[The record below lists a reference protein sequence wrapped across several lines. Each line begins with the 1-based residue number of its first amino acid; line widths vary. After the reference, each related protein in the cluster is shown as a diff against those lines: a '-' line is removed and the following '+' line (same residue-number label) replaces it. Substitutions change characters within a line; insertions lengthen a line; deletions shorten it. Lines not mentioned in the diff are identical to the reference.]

1 MDQGNPNTRDVQRDL
16 LQRTTNVLRTVLS
29 ELESPVSAPSPS
41 SASPEPSSPA
51 NASDDFRRAF
61 PGLCSRNVVRPS
73 LCRPTTPLATSTPKR
88 KKTMF
93 GYVPLRFQPLET
105 WTHEVCVLARCDEDA
120 TPTRERLEELIS
132 AGLGKAKLVFP
143 DKKADHNK
151 VQLFLEEKFPKLKSA
166 GGFEVLRASGGG
178 GGQRPL
184 SLLPPSK
191 EGYSVPHL
199 KERLGQAVAYIR
211 PLQVDLDV
219 TPNTVLEDDESPTVS
234 CLNCKQPI
242 PMLSMR
248 DHQLV
253 CVGGSSS
260 MEPVQSREL
269 TVNID
274 PNECDVELSSQRP
287 KEEPEKILQAMFKD
301 IPKKEIA
308 ATFASVGD
316 VNRAAELLLLKKSSS
331 VDSDDDLDYCAWDE
345 RMDKPSCCTQ
355 EARLFEGQSNRRLP
369 LYNGDAVL
377 GNMFVLA
384 GKMVS
389 YLISHYDVGIPCL
402 TQAAYMYICTSDI
415 EVASQKCTAEDI
427 PDPDLQDVILKVNKA
442 KTANELHE
450 AITESFMDA
459 MVAAGWINQLT
470 VENKD
475 VALWQIVVH
484 ESLLKRKAPLDQFI
498 DGLKVLKLHQLLQMH
513 PEQMRPYFTHAESTL
528 NKEAIMSLFDNLDSE
543 HHDDATERCLGFFIQ
558 AIADLEKDMGAKGLK
573 KFLTFLTGLEEVP
586 PLGFSK
592 KIEVRYLKDRTQTL
606 YAETCTMVLKLPTV
620 HTEYSLFKAQF
631 MLACNEGSL
640 GFACA

>member
-1 MDQGNPNTRDVQRDL
+1 ML
-16 LQRTTNVLRTVLS
+16 
-29 ELESPVSAPSPS
+29 
-41 SASPEPSSPA
+41 
-51 NASDDFRRAF
+51 
-61 PGLCSRNVVRPS
+61 
-73 LCRPTTPLATSTPKR
+73 
-88 KKTMF
+88 

-219 TPNTVLEDDESPTVS
+219 TPNTVLEDDESPTVA
-234 CLNCKQPI
+234 CQNCKQPI

-301 IPKKEIA
+301 IPKKKIA

-316 VNRAAELLLLKKSSS
+316 INRAAELLLLKK
-331 VDSDDDLDYCAWDE
+331 C
-345 RMDKPSCCTQ
+345 KI
-355 EARLFEGQSNRRLP
+355 
-369 LYNGDAVL
+369 
-377 GNMFVLA
+377 
-384 GKMVS
+384 
-389 YLISHYDVGIPCL
+389 LISFCQSSGTYQIQGGQFLAFKDLASFLLLLYMTRYCFLSIL
-402 TQAAYMYICTSDI
+402 TFKPIQW
-415 EVASQKCTAEDI
+415 
-427 PDPDLQDVILKVNKA
+427 L
-442 KTANELHE
+442 
-450 AITESFMDA
+450 
-459 MVAAGWINQLT
+459 
-470 VENKD
+470 
-475 VALWQIVVH
+475 
-484 ESLLKRKAPLDQFI
+484 
-498 DGLKVLKLHQLLQMH
+498 LHQ
-513 PEQMRPYFTHAESTL
+513 ST
-528 NKEAIMSLFDNLDSE
+528 
-543 HHDDATERCLGFFIQ
+543 
-558 AIADLEKDMGAKGLK
+558 
-573 KFLTFLTGLEEVP
+573 
-586 PLGFSK
+586 
-592 KIEVRYLKDRTQTL
+592 
-606 YAETCTMVLKLPTV
+606 PTDI
-620 HTEYSLFKAQF
+620 
-631 MLACNEGSL
+631 
-640 GFACA
+640 